1 MKCGLYVGFEAFRI
15 QNNEFNHKLVLCLAN
30 SCEDPLFEPPY
41 FIFYLADP
49 LLTRQYAHKSHTNN
63 TITNF
68 PITTTYGKNPEKTI
82 A

>member
-1 MKCGLYVGFEAFRI
+1 MSC
-15 QNNEFNHKLVLCLAN
+15 KLVVKTPYLN
-30 SCEDPLFEPPY
+30 PPY